1 MPTPDEI
8 TRHGDS
14 DPDENPWVHGAPPPP
29 ENIEVVDHD
38 AAWAALYDLAADQ
51 VRNVLGPKVLCI
63 EHVGSTS
70 VPDLAAKPVIDID
83 LTVEDSA
90 REIDYAGPLE
100 SLGYDLYVREPSWHE
115 HRLFRLEK
123 PRVNLHVFSPDSPEL
138 VRHVM
143 FRDWLRE
150 HSDDRIRYQDAK
162 HASRQGF
169 ISTAEY
175 NLRKEPVI
183 REIYDRIFRDAGLL

>member
-8 TRHGDS
+8 TRHWDS
-14 DPDENPWVHGAPPPP
+14 DPAENPWVHGSPPPP
-29 ENIEVVDHD
+29 ENIEVVEHD
-38 AAWAALYDLAADQ
+38 DAWAALYQTVAHQ
-51 VRNVLGPKVLCI
+51 VAEVLGSSALSI

-70 VPDLAAKPVIDID
+70 IPGLAAKPVIDID
-83 LTVEDSA
+83 LTVADSS
-90 REIDYAGPLE
+90 REVDYAGALE

-115 HRLFRLEK
+115 HRLFRLEA

-150 HSDDRIRYQDAK
+150 HPEDRARYENAK
-162 HASRQGF
+162 HESRKGV

-175 NLRKEPVI
+175 NARKEPVI